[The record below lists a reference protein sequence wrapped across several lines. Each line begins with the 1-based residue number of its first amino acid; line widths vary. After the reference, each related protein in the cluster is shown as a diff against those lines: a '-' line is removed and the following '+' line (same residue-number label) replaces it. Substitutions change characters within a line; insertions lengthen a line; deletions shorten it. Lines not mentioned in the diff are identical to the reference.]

1 MLFLMPNQQC
11 QSTEGRSQCGLAAAE
26 ESTSS
31 QFHLVVFM
39 QFLYASRKCGLIKD
53 KSYDGCCRKKTVI
66 VYVNAA
72 MSAKTKV
79 TKT

>member
-1 MLFLMPNQQC
+1 
-11 QSTEGRSQCGLAAAE
+11 
-26 ESTSS
+26 
-31 QFHLVVFM
+31 M

-53 KSYDGCCRKKTVI
+53 KSYDDCCRKKTVI